1 MTFYFLCIYI
11 LDIDPLY
18 RSIVKLSED
27 NFSKLEI
34 SFNDQKAYFAPA
46 RISLDQR
53 VAFIHLILSVHW
65 IFERSYWTVS
75 LNQTW
80 DEELATIA
88 QRWADQCNFDHDCND
103 CRRVGKC
110 NFQSKVI
117 CYHLIIIAIHLEP
130 SWFWLIDNLLD
141 YGPNFEGAAADRYD
155 YNKGAAYIDSF
166 TNGLPSPDISV
177 SNWVPSLC
185 WVHLYFIL

>member
-141 YGPNFEGAAADRYD
+141 YGRMTRPYASSQS
-155 YNKGAAYIDSF
+155 IVPLTQ
-166 TNGLPSPDISV
+166 TNLFDLS
-177 SNWVPSLC
+177 WLC
-185 WVHLYFIL
+185 GYFCWLYSSQHIQN